1 MEPLWKSLVMFLVFR
16 VVIGTDQE
24 NTFALDLFKQVY
36 AQESNKNFVLS
47 PPIIR
52 ATLSFLY
59 LTANWNAALE
69 IQHALQI
76 PEDKSEATVDLKN
89 FLMKTAN
96 NQGHLHSSSKIYR
109 DPTELSWT
117 LLSLIN
123 EHMKPEVTNSDD
135 PDTVISILPKS
146 IHMPNYDLLVTTASN
161 LSASWKNPFNTLEG
175 RTGMFKFDNGYF
187 LTDFMKKTAR
197 FGILKLEQFTALEI
211 PYDSDLSMV
220 FAQPNDEDV
229 PLSALV
235 NDFDLLKYQ
244 TIDSHLRQRFVEVS
258 IPRFVVESSVSL
270 GMSLA
275 RMGLVYSFLANAFDF
290 YLYRGS
296 GLGPIDH
303 TGSMRVLEGGTEE
316 AEDSPKQNVPPA
328 LLPSFRADRPFL
340 YLVRNTTSKDI
351 LMIGHYSYFD
361 V

>member
-1 MEPLWKSLVMFLVFR
+1 MEPLWKSLVMFLIFR

-69 IQHALQI
+69 IQQALQL
-76 PEDKSEATVDLKN
+76 PEGKSEAKDDLKN
-89 FLMKTAN
+89 YLMKTSN

-123 EHMKPEVTNSDD
+123 KHMKPEVSNSDD

-146 IHMPNYDLLVTTASN
+146 IHMPNYDLLVTTAFN
-161 LSASWKNPFNTLEG
+161 LSASWRNPFNRLEG

-211 PYDSDLSMV
+211 PYDADLSTV
-220 FAQPNDEDV
+220 FVLPNDEDV

-244 TIDSHLRQRFVEVS
+244 TIDTHLRQRFVEVS
-258 IPRFVVESSVSL
+258 IPRFVVESSVPL

-275 RMGLVYSFLANAFDF
+275 RMGMVYSFLASAFDF

-296 GLGPIDH
+296 GLGPFDC
-303 TGSMRVLEGGTEE
+303 TGSMRVLEGGTKE
-316 AEDSPKQNVPPA
+316 AEDGRKFSEV
-328 LLPSFRADRPFL
+328 LC
-340 YLVRNTTSKDI
+340 
-351 LMIGHYSYFD
+351 
-361 V
+361 